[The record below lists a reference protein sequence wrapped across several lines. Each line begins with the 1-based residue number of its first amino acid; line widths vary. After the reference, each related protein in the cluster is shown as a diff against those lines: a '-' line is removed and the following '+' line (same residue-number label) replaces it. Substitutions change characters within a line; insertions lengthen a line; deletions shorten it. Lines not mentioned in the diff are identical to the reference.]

1 MLALDEESGL
11 HQIQE
16 DESSGEEDGVRRDCS
31 SSKRN
36 LKPSVETT
44 DDDKHLC
51 RCPSFVLLFVSL
63 FSDPITVVCLHRPPV
78 PFLVSM
84 FHVICS
90 FQKFSVLLLHF
101 SIAHITIANWRSG
114 LRGLITHMHI
124 QKKCF

>member
-44 DDDKHLC
+44 ENKHLC

-63 FSDPITVVCLHRPPV
+63 FSVPITVVCLHRPPV